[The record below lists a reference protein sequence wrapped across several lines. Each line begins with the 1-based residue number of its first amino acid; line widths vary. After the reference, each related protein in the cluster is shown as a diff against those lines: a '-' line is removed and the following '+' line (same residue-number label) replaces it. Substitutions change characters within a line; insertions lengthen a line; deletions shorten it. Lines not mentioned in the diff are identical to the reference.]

1 MSRMFPELVIDARP
15 RGLQGPLA
23 SELVL
28 GRPVL
33 AHLVDLVGALGARSV
48 AIHARVDDH
57 ARYRSL
63 VDEDHAVSVVFA
75 TGPTPEGSA
84 VLRTDR
90 FYDEARLRKALRR
103 GRDPESAVVWRLD
116 RLSALA
122 GADAELTRRRTYQPL
137 GRFWALGP
145 ARRLAQWLRP
155 TSIRPNAL
163 TAASGMLMLAGALVV
178 AFAGQGAAARGTTA
192 LVLALALVLD
202 TADGHLA
209 RLQGTASDFG
219 RWLDACL
226 DELGDMALH
235 AAIAWAAFVRDAHP
249 GWLLLGMAYAMG
261 KYLSVVSNAAW
272 TTSDG
277 PGEKSRTI
285 AARPG
290 ILRRIAHGVGHADV
304 RWHLWI
310 VLAALGRLDAALA
323 AYALYFPAR
332 AIAGA
337 GRKITYHVKTNYE

>member
-1 MSRMFPELVIDARP
+1 MSRSFPDVVIDARP
-15 RGLQGPLA
+15 RGPQGPLA

-33 AHLVDLVGALGARSV
+33 AHLVELAGALGAGSV
-48 AIHARVDDH
+48 AVHARVDDH
-57 ARYRSL
+57 ARYRGL
-63 VDEDHAVSVVFA
+63 VDPDQRVSVVFA
-75 TGPTPEGSA
+75 TGPPPEGSA

-90 FYDEARLRKALRR
+90 LYDEARLRKALRR

-116 RLSALA
+116 RPSSLA
-122 GADAELTRRRTYQPL
+122 GADAELIRRRTYQPL

-145 ARRLAQWLRP
+145 ARQLARRLQP
-155 TSIRPNAL
+155 TSVRPNGL
-163 TAASGMLMLAGALVV
+163 TAASGLLMLVGASIV
-178 AFAGQGAAARGTTA
+178 AFADQKGVACWATA

-261 KYLSVVSNAAW
+261 KYLFVVSNAAW
-272 TTSDG
+272 PTSG
-277 PGEKSRTI
+277 GSGAEPGAVAS
-285 AARPG
+285 RPG
-290 ILRRIAHGVGHADV
+290 ILRRMIHGIGHADV

-332 AIAGA
+332 SIAGA
-337 GRKITYHVKTNYE
+337 WRKMTHHA